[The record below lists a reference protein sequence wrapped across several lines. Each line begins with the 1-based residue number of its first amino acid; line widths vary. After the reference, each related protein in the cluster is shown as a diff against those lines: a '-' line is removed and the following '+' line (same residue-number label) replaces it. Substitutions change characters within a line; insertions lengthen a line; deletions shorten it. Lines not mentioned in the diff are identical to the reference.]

1 MKDREPMIAAA
12 TVFVLVLIWIAG
24 SIAPS
29 ARFAGSTL
37 GGMLALTGAFL
48 MLTPL
53 LLLAVKRIAW
63 INSKVTPHIPLRTLL
78 LWHIYASFL
87 GSILILLHTGHKFDS
102 VLASTLFALT
112 LAVIFSGVVGRYLQ
126 RQIGDDVRSKRK
138 LLDKLYDEYDGLVT
152 SSTALATSQEQLNPA
167 SRRIR
172 SLVMARSSDVSPG
185 AYRLANVVDVV
196 SSIADVESAISGRE
210 SLKKWFTLWFRTHYT
225 LVISMYFLLILH
237 IWSAIHFGIRW
248 FS

>member
-1 MKDREPMIAAA
+1 M
-12 TVFVLVLIWIAG
+12 
-24 SIAPS
+24 
-29 ARFAGSTL
+29 
-37 GGMLALTGAFL
+37 
-48 MLTPL
+48 
-53 LLLAVKRIAW
+53 
-63 INSKVTPHIPLRTLL
+63 
-78 LWHIYASFL
+78 
-87 GSILILLHTGHKFDS
+87 
-102 VLASTLFALT
+102 
-112 LAVIFSGVVGRYLQ
+112 Q

-138 LLDKLYDEYDGLVT
+138 LLDKLYDEYDGLLT
-152 SSTALATSQEQLNPA
+152 SSTALGTAHEQLNPA

-225 LVISMYFLLILH
+225 LVISMYLLLILH